1 MPAEVLELPQK
12 GDRIIH
18 FAWEPH
24 VRVLNPPAAC
34 AAAAFVQWTH
44 ASALLLQPGCASA
57 RQCRQIASVQ
67 SPESPPYRQV

>member
-24 VRVLNPPAAC
+24 VRALKPSAAC
-34 AAAAFVQWTH
+34 AAAALVQWTH
-44 ASALLLQPGCASA
+44 ALQLLPQPGRAAPDSA
-57 RQCRQIASVQ
+57 NQF
-67 SPESPPYRQV
+67 EYG

>member
-24 VRVLNPPAAC
+24 VRACFALDLLDLTKCCGAAD
-34 AAAAFVQWTH
+34 AH
-44 ASALLLQPGCASA
+44 A
-57 RQCRQIASVQ
+57 
-67 SPESPPYRQV
+67 

>member
-24 VRVLNPPAAC
+24 VR
-34 AAAAFVQWTH
+34 
-44 ASALLLQPGCASA
+44 LLLCWSF
-57 RQCRQIASVQ
+57 ASVSLYNSSIVPLQ
-67 SPESPPYRQV
+67 PMKRAAHMVCDSHKHD